1 MDEDDIDIIVKSPKL
16 MILNSKYEN
25 ECGSLVDVELALKI
39 PIKGHLLKDFCNWEL
54 NIKIQSG
61 KFDISKDFIKRLLT
75 FFIMMDTLACIF
87 KEITTIVYKQHF
99 QDIMFFKSGYQ
110 QRRGNERFYDNY
122 RDVDI
127 PKKVKL
133 HIVESLQVDIA
144 YPSKRLASFLPKREP
159 AQVDERAG
167 HP

>member
-1 MDEDDIDIIVKSPKL
+1 MDEDDIDIMVKSPKL

-99 QDIMFFKSGYQ
+99 
-110 QRRGNERFYDNY
+110 
-122 RDVDI
+122 
-127 PKKVKL
+127 
-133 HIVESLQVDIA
+133 
-144 YPSKRLASFLPKREP
+144 
-159 AQVDERAG
+159 
-167 HP
+167 